1 MTSLTDHQTD
11 AALAEP
17 WPFPQPVQ
25 FAGVEPAEPA
35 DAATDWPIA
44 RITVDALGYA
54 TKTVMYTPSLPE
66 GEHDVW
72 CIPVDA
78 AQTIATLQE
87 ELAAARQQID
97 HLNRLALRARNAQ
110 AGR

>member
-1 MTSLTDHQTD
+1 MTRLTDHQTD

-25 FAGVEPAEPA
+25 FAGVEPANVCAECMQLRA
-35 DAATDWPIA
+35 
-44 RITVDALGYA
+44 
-54 TKTVMYTPSLPE
+54 
-66 GEHDVW
+66 
-72 CIPVDA
+72 
-78 AQTIATLQE
+78 